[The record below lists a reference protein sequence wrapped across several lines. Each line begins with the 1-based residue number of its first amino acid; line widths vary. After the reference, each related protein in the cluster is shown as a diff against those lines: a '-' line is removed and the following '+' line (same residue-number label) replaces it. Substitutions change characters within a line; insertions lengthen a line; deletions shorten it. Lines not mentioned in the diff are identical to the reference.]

1 MRPPAGSSANPRR
14 AGPRRPLPPEFY
26 NRDADAVARDLL
38 GAVLESRSPEGITRG
53 RIVET
58 EAYLGP
64 HDPACH
70 AAAGL
75 TNRNRALFGPP
86 GRAYVYFIYGV
97 HWCVNA
103 VTREA
108 GFGSAVLIRALEPLD
123 GLALMQHRRGTE
135 RLTALTSG
143 PAKLCYALGIDG
155 AHDGTRLDRG
165 PLRILEGTAVR
176 ASRIGVSARIGI
188 VKAADWPLRFFE
200 LGNPHVSRMPR
211 APARSR
217 RSRQGRW
224 VERVARREDDARS
237 IAPASGTPQGTQGR
251 NFSIELPKL

>member
-1 MRPPAGSSANPRR
+1 MTPRVAEA
-14 AGPRRPLPPEFY
+14 AGPWRAAARRPLPPAFY
-26 NRDADAVARDLL
+26 DREPEVVARELL
-38 GAVLESRSPEGITRG
+38 GAVLECRSPQGIARG

-75 TNRNRALFGPP
+75 TRRNRALFGPP

-123 GLALMQHRRGTE
+123 GLDLMRQRRGTE
-135 RLTALTSG
+135 RITALTSG

-155 AHDGTRLDRG
+155 RLDGVPLDRG
-165 PLRILEGTAVR
+165 RLRILAGAAVPAER
-176 ASRIGVSARIGI
+176 VGVSARIGI

-200 LGNPHVSRMPR
+200 TENLHVSRMPR
-211 APARSR
+211 APARSGRNGRGR
-217 RSRQGRW
+217 R
-224 VERVARREDDARS
+224 VERVARPRADAR
-237 IAPASGTPQGTQGR
+237 
-251 NFSIELPKL
+251 

>member
-1 MRPPAGSSANPRR
+1 MRQHAALPSSTRR
-14 AGPRRPLPPEFY
+14 AAARGPLPREFY
-26 NRDADAVARDLL
+26 DRDADGVARDLL
-38 GAVLESRSPEGITRG
+38 GAVLECRSPEGIARG

-75 TNRNRALFGPP
+75 TDRNRALFGPP

-103 VTREA
+103 VTRET
-108 GFGSAVLIRALEPLD
+108 GFGSAVLIRALEPLE
-123 GLALMQHRRGTE
+123 GLALMRRRRDTE
-135 RLTALTSG
+135 RLTELTSG

-155 AHDGTRLDRG
+155 GYDGLRLDRG
-165 PLRILEGTAVR
+165 PLRILAGAPVP
-176 ASRIGVSARIGI
+176 ASRLGVSARIGI

-200 LGNPHVSRMPR
+200 TENPHVSRMPH

-217 RSRQGRW
+217 RSRRGR
-224 VERVARREDDARS
+224 
-237 IAPASGTPQGTQGR
+237 
-251 NFSIELPKL
+251 